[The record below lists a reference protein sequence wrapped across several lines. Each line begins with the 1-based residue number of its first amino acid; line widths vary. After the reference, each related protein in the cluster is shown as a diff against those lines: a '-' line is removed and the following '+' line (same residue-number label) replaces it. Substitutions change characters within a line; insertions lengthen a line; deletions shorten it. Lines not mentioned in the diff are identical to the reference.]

1 MPETKLLATGEGE
14 YRLDAPD
21 LLRAWMRDRKRRA
34 RVDETTISAEVVG
47 RLGVEPGH
55 AIIGRTARS

>member
-21 LLRAWMRDRKRRA
+21 TLRAWMRDRKRRA
-34 RVDETTISAEVVG
+34 HAQRTTIPAEAVG

-55 AIIGRTARS
+55 PVIGRTARS